1 MKNILVVV
9 DMQRDFVDGALGTPE
24 AQAIVPAAAAKIR
37 AFSGDIYV
45 TLDTHFENYLSTS
58 EGRNL
63 PVPHCIRNTPGWRLN
78 DEINAALEG
87 RRYAVVE
94 KPSFG
99 SPELP
104 QLIAESMTGNEA
116 LSIELIGLCTD
127 ICVVSNALILKA
139 NFPEADIRVDAACC
153 AGVTP
158 EKHSAALETMRSC
171 QIGVE

>member
-63 PVPHCIRNTPGWRLN
+63 PVSHCIRNTPGWRLN

-99 SPELP
+99 SLELP

>member
-1 MKNILVVV
+1 MKRILIVV

-37 AFSGDIYV
+37 AFDGDIYV
-45 TLDTHFENYLSTS
+45 TLDTHFDNYMNTS
-58 EGRNL
+58 EGRHL

-78 DEINAALEG
+78 DEINAALAG
-87 RRYAVVE
+87 RRYTVVE

-99 SPELP
+99 SLELP
-104 QLIAESMTGNEA
+104 KLSAESMTGDEEM
-116 LSIELIGLCTD
+116 SIDLIGLCTD
-127 ICVVSNALILKA
+127 ICVVSNALMLKA

-171 QIGVE
+171 QIGIE

>member
-9 DMQRDFVDGALGTPE
+9 DMQRDFVDGALGTSE
-24 AQAIVPAAAAKIR
+24 AQAIVPAAVAKIR

-63 PVPHCIRNTPGWRLN
+63 PVSHCIRNTPGWRLN

-99 SPELP
+99 SLELP